1 MPIRFNWAWNYL
13 SLPRMKKGRTI
24 LDKDQLDITL
34 NRLCHQ
40 LIENYD
46 EFEDTCLIG
55 IQQSG
60 VILARRLHNML
71 TERLGIK
78 PFPFGKLDITFFRDD
93 FRRRDTPLKAS
104 PTELDFLVEDKHVV
118 LVDDVLYTG
127 RTIQAAMS
135 ALQQFGRAGKIE
147 MLTLVDRRF
156 NRHLPIK
163 ADYIGVVV
171 DALDEAYVKVEW
183 EETDQQDRVLLF
195 SPKR

>member
-1 MPIRFNWAWNYL
+1 
-13 SLPRMKKGRTI
+13 MKRGRTI
-24 LDKDQLDITL
+24 LDSHQFKITL
-34 NRLCHQ
+34 KRLTHQ
-40 LIENYD
+40 LIENCD
-46 EFEDTCLIG
+46 DFQNTCLIG

-60 VILARRLHNML
+60 VVLTQRLYNDL
-71 TERLGIK
+71 TGELGIK

-93 FRRRDTPLKAS
+93 FRRRDKPLEAS
-104 PTELDFLVEDKHVV
+104 PTELDFLVENKHVI

-163 ADYIGVVV
+163 ADYVGIVV

-183 EETDQQDRVLLF
+183 EETDGIDRVLLF

>member
-1 MPIRFNWAWNYL
+1 
-13 SLPRMKKGRTI
+13 MKKGRTI
-24 LDKDQLDITL
+24 LDSHQFQITL
-34 NRLCHQ
+34 NRLSHQ
-40 LIENYD
+40 LIESCD
-46 EFEDTCLIG
+46 TFENTCLIG

-60 VILARRLHNML
+60 VILAQRLYDIL
-71 TERLGIK
+71 TQRLGIA

-104 PTELDFLVEDKHVV
+104 PTELNFLVEHKHVI

-135 ALQQFGRAGKIE
+135 ALQQFGRADRIE

-163 ADYIGVVV
+163 ADYVGIMV
-171 DALDEAYVKVEW
+171 DSLDEAYVKVEW
-183 EETDQQDRVLLF
+183 EEVDGQDRVLLF